1 MFIYGVHNALYNHSQ
16 RERDE
21 QWIHAAHSIMRTSL
35 IEKFQESTKTIATNG
50 L

>member
-1 MFIYGVHNALYNHSQ
+1 MESTTHYTTTVQ

-21 QWIHAAHSIMRTSL
+21 QWIHAAHSIMRTWL